1 MGKKLTTKEFVKKA
15 RQIHGDKY
23 DYSKIEYINNKTKV
37 CIICPEHG
45 EFWQTPHA
53 HLNGQGYPYCSKSK
67 LEIKISE
74 LLKENGIEFCHGKTF
89 EWLKNNGHL
98 YLDFYLPKQ
107 NIAIECHGEQH
118 FDVVNFFGGLEEF
131 IKRIKLDS
139 LKYRLCNE
147 HGIKIL
153 YYSLKKHDDY
163 FSKVYTNFDDIKQII
178 NE

>member
-1 MGKKLTTKEFVKKA
+1 M
-15 RQIHGDKY
+15 
-23 DYSKIEYINNKTKV
+23 
-37 CIICPEHG
+37 
-45 EFWQTPHA
+45 
-53 HLNGQGYPYCSKSK
+53 
-67 LEIKISE
+67 
-74 LLKENGIEFCHGKTF
+74 
-89 EWLKNNGHL
+89 
-98 YLDFYLPKQ
+98 DFYLPKQ

-118 FDVVNFFGGLEEF
+118 FDVVDFFGGLEEF